1 MREMIREYDVKLAC
15 TLHSAPLGSFA
26 DEAVIGGHY
35 RGYRCHHFQVYF
47 VLHLGTELI
56 GEGASSQTMSP
67 PQRVTRIVDYEVCER
82 FRRNSCLFGQMVLRL
97 VYHHNKRLRF

>member
-26 DEAVIGGHY
+26 DEAVIEGHY
-35 RGYRCHHFQVYF
+35 HGYRCHHFQVYF

-67 PQRVTRIVDYEVCER
+67 PQRVTRSVFFVAKGRGAKCTARSSAIEYLLI
-82 FRRNSCLFGQMVLRL
+82 RR
-97 VYHHNKRLRF
+97 